1 VRRPDRRVDENHD
14 LQRTGRA
21 QPTGIHRTL

>member
-1 VRRPDRRVDENHD
+1 MRGPDRRVDENHE
-14 LQRTGRA
+14 LQRTARA